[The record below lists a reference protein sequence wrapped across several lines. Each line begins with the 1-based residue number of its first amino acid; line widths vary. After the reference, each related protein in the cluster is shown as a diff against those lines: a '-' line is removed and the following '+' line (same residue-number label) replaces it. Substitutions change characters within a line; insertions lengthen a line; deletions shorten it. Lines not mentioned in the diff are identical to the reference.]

1 MSHRPNL
8 GRRRLLAGG
17 LASGGLLGLGL
28 GLPRAA
34 SAARSRVIVIGAGFG
49 GATCAK
55 YLRLLSPATDVL
67 LIERRPRFMTGPF
80 TNLVVAG
87 ERRPEQITRDS
98 AAIGRA
104 HGVRTLIDEVIEI
117 DPVRLQVRTARH
129 GLQAADRIVVA
140 PGVAL
145 RWDSIEGLN
154 ALNSGAM
161 PHAWLGDGQV
171 LELRDR
177 LAAVPDGGTVL
188 VSAPPNPYRCPP
200 GPYERA
206 SLIAQALVGSG
217 RRRCKIL
224 IADAKDD
231 FTKRALF
238 MLEWDRLY
246 PGLIEWLPRARGG
259 EVVRIDTSSGE
270 VWLRDASRPIATHLA
285 SIIPAQRAADLVASS
300 DLADESGWCP
310 VDPANF
316 ESRRHPGLHV
326 LGDAAIAAPMPKSA
340 FSANSQAKLA
350 ALAISASFN
359 HGPAPVPRF
368 LNTCYSLVSVQEAI
382 SVSGYYGTVDG
393 KLAVLG
399 DGQSPLSGSHELRER
414 EGHEAYA
421 WYDNITTDS
430 FGHAL

>member
-1 MSHRPNL
+1 MSAGPDF
-8 GRRRLLAGG
+8 GRRRLLGAG
-17 LASGGLLGLGL
+17 LASVTAIGL
-28 GLPRAA
+28 GLPRSA

-55 YLRLLSPATDVL
+55 LLRQLSPATDVL

-80 TNLVVAG
+80 TNLVIAG
-87 ERRPEQITRDS
+87 LREPEQITRDS

-104 HGVRTLIDEVIEI
+104 HGVRMLIDEVIEL
-117 DPVRLQVRTARH
+117 DPVARRVRTAH
-129 GLQAADRIVVA
+129 SGVHAADRVVVA

-145 RWDSIEGLN
+145 CHARIEGLN
-154 ALNSGAM
+154 SLNAGAM
-161 PHAWLGDGQV
+161 PSAWLGDAET

-188 VSAPPNPYRCPP
+188 ISAPPNPYRCPP

-206 SLIAQALVGSG
+206 SLIATALQRSG

-246 PGLIEWLPRARGG
+246 PGLIEWLPRAQGG
-259 EVVRIDTSSGE
+259 EVVRVDTGSGE
-270 VWLRDASRPIATHLA
+270 VWLRDAAQPIRTHLA
-285 SIIPAQRAADLVASS
+285 SIIPPQQAAALASAA

-310 VDPANF
+310 VDPASF
-316 ESRRHPGLHV
+316 ESRRHPGVHV
-326 LGDAAIAAPMPKSA
+326 LGDATIAAPMPKSA
-340 FSANSQAKLA
+340 FAANSQAKLA
-350 ALAISASFN
+350 ALAISAAFN

-368 LNTCYSLVSVQEAI
+368 LNTCYSLVSVEEAI

-399 DGQSPLSGSHELRER
+399 DGQSPLSGSRELRER
-414 EGHEAYA
+414 EGQEAYA

-430 FGHAL
+430 FGHAR